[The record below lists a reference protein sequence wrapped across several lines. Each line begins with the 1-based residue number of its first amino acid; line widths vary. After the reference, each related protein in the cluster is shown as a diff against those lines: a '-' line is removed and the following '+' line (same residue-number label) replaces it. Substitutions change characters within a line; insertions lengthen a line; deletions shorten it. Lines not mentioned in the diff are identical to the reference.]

1 MNSAGYLHS
10 RDHGW
15 ILVEGDIGTVG
26 LTDYVQ
32 QEIGTIEHL
41 DLPEIED
48 TVEAGEPYGS
58 VESCSAVMEIFSP
71 VTGEIMAVN
80 SMLSEH
86 PELINQL
93 PYQDG
98 WIIKVRI
105 DRPEELKELLSR
117 EKYGEYLQK

>member
-1 MNSAGYLHS
+1 M
-10 RDHGW
+10 
-15 ILVEGDIGTVG
+15 VEGDIGTVG
-26 LTDYVQ
+26 MTDYAQ
-32 QEIGTIEHL
+32 REMGAIEHL

-58 VESCSAVMEIFSP
+58 VESCKAVMEIFSP
-71 VTGEIMAVN
+71 VTGEITAVN

-86 PELINQL
+86 PELINQS

-105 DRPEELKELLSR
+105 ERPEELRELFSR
-117 EKYGEYLQK
+117 GKYEEYLQK